1 MWTEALFFCR
11 ARIMDY
17 QKKQRTID
25 LVLWGKVA
33 TEVNGV
39 DFIFNIPT
47 AEIKAKSTLEYDKA
61 LLEAKSSN
69 LLTEEEALEVGNWDY
84 EDEGEIA
91 SIRRDIENIRR
102 GLLDFQFHKI
112 KLEKARQLLKAAE
125 KALVE
130 KISEKFGLL
139 TETDE
144 NYALLRQQRFII
156 SKITRL
162 EDDKLF
168 WPTMKS
174 FDDDTNIGLISILCS
189 DFFNGSIIS
198 DINFRLI
205 ARSEPWR
212 TTWSYF
218 KKGGALFGADLSRN
232 QDRLVYWSNVYDSVY
247 EAYERPS
254 QQIIEDNDLLD
265 SWFMHEAE
273 KVSRQQREK
282 MIDKKFG
289 KNTKGGK
296 QELFVMTDKQGAKD
310 IHDLNTRHSKI
321 IAKNR
326 QTVIDKQGKIDE
338 QDLPDSQLALRQQ
351 AIKQTKDRMKSIS
364 NRR

>member
-1 MWTEALFFCR
+1 MWIGLYFFCR

-33 TEVNGV
+33 TQVDGV
-39 DFIFNIPT
+39 DFIFDIPT
-47 AEIKAKSTLEYDKA
+47 AEIKAKSTLEYNKA
-61 LLEAKSSN
+61 LLEAQSSS
-69 LLTEEEALEVGNWDY
+69 LLTEEEALEVGHWDY

-102 GLLDFQFHKI
+102 GLLDLQFNKM
-112 KLEKARQLLKAAE
+112 KLRKAKQLLKAAD
-125 KALVE
+125 KALLE

-156 SKITRL
+156 NKITRL
-162 EDDKLF
+162 DDNELF
-168 WPTMKS
+168 WPTTKS
-174 FDDDTNIGLISILCS
+174 FDDDTNIGLISILCG

-198 DINFRLI
+198 DFNFRLI

-218 KKGGALFGADLSRN
+218 KKGGVLFGTDLSRN
-232 QDRLVYWSNVYDSVY
+232 QDRLVYWSSVYDSVY

-254 QQIIEDNDLLD
+254 KQIIEDNDLLD
-265 SWFMHEAE
+265 SWFMHESE
-273 KVSRQQREK
+273 KIDRQQREK

-296 QELFVMTDKQGAKD
+296 QELFVMTDREGAKD
-310 IHDLNTRHSKI
+310 IHEMNTRHAKI
-321 IAKNR
+321 TAKNR
-326 QTVIDKQGKIDE
+326 QTVIDNKGKIDE

-351 AIKQTKDRMKSIS
+351 AIKQSRDRIKSIS